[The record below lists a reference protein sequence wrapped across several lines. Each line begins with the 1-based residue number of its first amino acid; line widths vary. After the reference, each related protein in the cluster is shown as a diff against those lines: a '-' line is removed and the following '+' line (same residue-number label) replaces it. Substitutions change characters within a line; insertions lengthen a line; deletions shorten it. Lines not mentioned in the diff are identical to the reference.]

1 MPPIT
6 ALLFA
11 HNDSLRI
18 GRALETLWF
27 AAEIVVV
34 NRGSCERTSA
44 IARQYGARVIPAESN
59 PSATIPANHDWVFC
73 LSPRESIGDELE
85 ASLFE
90 WSLLPTAQVSAGA
103 CYSVQVREELDQAW
117 VSHYEPQTR
126 LIPRDWPLDPNG
138 LPGPCPQ
145 AQLLPGW
152 LLRFSLP

>member
-11 HNDSLRI
+11 DNDSLRI

-27 AAEIVVV
+27 AAEVVVV
-34 NRGSCERTSA
+34 NRGSCERTSEV
-44 IARQYGARVIPAESN
+44 ARQYGARVIPAESQ
-59 PSATIPANHDWVFC
+59 PSAKLLTTHDWVFC

-90 WSLLPTAQVSAGA
+90 WSLLPAAKLSAGV
-103 CYSVQVREELDQAW
+103 CYSVRVREELDQAW
-117 VSHYEPQTR
+117 VAHYEPQTR
-126 LIPRDWPLDPNG
+126 LIPRDWPLDLDG
-138 LPGPCPQ
+138 LPGPSPQ

-152 LLRFSLP
+152 LLRFSQP